1 MFRTARAVWPGL
13 LALSASTLLA
23 LPASAQ
29 KWLQPPKDQVSFRV
43 EATRDV
49 PNDWVIATLGVD
61 EEGND
66 AAALAVR
73 VNRRMGEALALAKED
88 QQIEVSSGAY
98 QTQPVYDRGKL
109 VRWRAR
115 QDLVVE
121 GESVDRITSLVG
133 KLQAQGLLLRGVS
146 FSVSPEMRS
155 RLEDELIVEALS
167 LFRQRAGLVARGI
180 GRRGWNLMSLS
191 IGQQRPPVPHF
202 QQGRTMALEASAATP
217 PALESGKSTLRV
229 SIDATIEVE

>member
-1 MFRTARAVWPGL
+1 MLRSGLAVLTVL
-13 LALSASTLLA
+13 LALPVFT

-29 KWLQPPKDQVSFRV
+29 KWPQPPKDQVSFRV
-43 EATRDV
+43 EVTREV
-49 PNDWVIATLGVD
+49 PNDWVAATVGVD

-73 VNRRMGEALALAKED
+73 VNRRMGEALALAKNAEA
-88 QQIEVSSGAY
+88 IEVSSGAY

-121 GESVDRITSLVG
+121 GESVEDVTALVG

-146 FSVSPEMRS
+146 FSVAPETRS

-167 LFRQRAGLVARGI
+167 AFRQRAGLIARGI

-202 QQGRTMALEASAATP
+202 AQGRAMALEAAADVP
-217 PALESGKSTLRV
+217 PALESGKSTVRV